1 MTADAR
7 PLAYTEV
14 EVRSYLP
21 SGWGIA
27 PDATGTWSADRGAW
41 QIDVYDGADNT
52 WTVAVVAAD
61 AAGSR
66 RLAALKSAI
75 DRLNRKAL
83 GRKSILTG

>member
-7 PLAYTEV
+7 PLAYTEL

-41 QIDVYDGADNT
+41 QIDVLDGADNS
-52 WTVAVVAAD
+52 WTIAVPAAE
-61 AAGSR
+61 AAR
-66 RLAALKSAI
+66 TDRLAALRAAV
-75 DRLNRKAL
+75 DRLQRRAL